1 MGCGNVARLMKA
13 SLVGFGLALGGVACD
28 SPTEPNRD
36 GPPEQ
41 IVELPRALSAVEAEV
56 ISASNRFGF
65 DLLAQLTDGDNL
77 FMSPLSAHLAL
88 GMALNGARDS
98 TLAATRST
106 LGFDQSATK
115 TEINRAYTDLL
126 TLLSALDPEVELE
139 IANSVWHEQGFPFNA
154 DYLQTV
160 QDAFGAEVG
169 GLDFSSP
176 SALSTINSW
185 VDTNTNGRIKKMLD
199 SISPSEVMFLLNAI
213 YFKGGWRQEFAKDRT
228 YDRDFTRSDGSTK
241 PVKMMVREEG
251 ELEVAHNATFQLVDL
266 PYGGGAF
273 RMTIMLPSEGVSLAS
288 RLDGLDADTW
298 SSWTSG
304 LHPTEAPVELPRFT
318 MTWERELKDALSAM
332 GMDIA
337 FQAGRANFG
346 DMLADGLNPQAPG
359 TDLHITR
366 VKQKSFVEVNEE
378 GTEAA
383 AATSVG
389 VGVTSAPIPIIVN
402 RPFLFAI
409 RERLSGTV
417 LFLGIVEDPESN

>member
-1 MGCGNVARLMKA
+1 MVVGNAARWVVGTLTGVSVAIVASCG
-13 SLVGFGLALGGVACD
+13 
-28 SPTEPNRD
+28 SPTEPDGD

-41 IVELPRALSAVEAEV
+41 ITELPRALSPVEMGV

-65 DLLAQLTDGDNL
+65 DLLAQLTDGENL

-98 TLAATRST
+98 TLAAMRST
-106 LGFDQSATK
+106 LGFDQNAT
-115 TEINRAYTDLL
+115 TAEINQAYADLL
-126 TLLSALDPEVELE
+126 ALLSELDPQVELE
-139 IANSVWHEQGFPFNA
+139 IANSVWHEQSFPFNA

-160 QDAFGAEVG
+160 QSAFGAEIG
-169 GLDFSSP
+169 SLDFASP
-176 SALSTINSW
+176 AALNTINSW
-185 VDTNTNGRIKKMLD
+185 VESNTSGRIKKMLD

-213 YFKGGWRQEFAKDRT
+213 YFKGGWTQEFDRERT

-241 PVKMMVREEG
+241 SVKMMVREEG
-251 ELEVAHNATFQLVDL
+251 DLLVSHNATFQLVDL

-273 RMTIMLPSEGVSLAS
+273 RMTIMLPSEGVPLTGH
-288 RLDGLDADTW
+288 LDGLDANTW
-298 SSWTSG
+298 ASWVAALS
-304 LHPTEAPVELPRFT
+304 PTEAPVEMPRFT

-346 DMLADGLNPQAPG
+346 DMLASGLNPQAPG

-389 VGVTSAPIPIIVN
+389 VGVTSAPIPIVVD

-417 LFLGIVEDPESN
+417 LFLGVIEDPESD